1 MNIEPEDVLFMHIL
15 DNKEHFYW
23 LVNKTFGYD
32 SVIVQDL
39 IKYQKDSM
47 IDMSYSPVDGRRVA
61 MEYDWI
67 QWFDHLSDSATFI
80 EKRDPPPKQNQEL
93 IYSTNQVNIKGATEF
108 TSSRILWHKTNN
120 QKRKMQLYA
129 KAILGQIDF
138 RGERTQ
144 FKDWKRVS

>member
-1 MNIEPEDVLFMHIL
+1 MHLL

-23 LVNKTFGYD
+23 LVTGSVGWD
-32 SVIVQDL
+32 SIVVQDL

-47 IDMSYSPVDGRRVA
+47 IDMTYSPVDGRKIA

-67 QWFDHLSDSATFI
+67 KWFNDLGHQAYYKDKL
-80 EKRDPPPKQNQEL
+80 DPPPKLNKEMVYQ
-93 IYSTNQVNIKGATEF
+93 TNQIKIEGPTEF
-108 TSSRILWHKTNN
+108 TTSRILWHKTTNK
-120 QKRKMQLYA
+120 KRKMQLYA

-144 FKDWKRVS
+144 FKSWRKVS